1 MTGEGGAARS
11 RIAGRGNP
19 TPPSTTGPAA
29 PGVSATVKDAR
40 SKSLNKQPQHPAT
53 GRFVKRNGGR
63 RGQ

>member
-1 MTGEGGAARS
+1 MTAPELRTFADGGRNA
-11 RIAGRGNP
+11 

-29 PGVSATVKDAR
+29 PGVNVTVKDAR

-63 RGQ
+63 PR

>member
-1 MTGEGGAARS
+1 
-11 RIAGRGNP
+11 
-19 TPPSTTGPAA
+19 
-29 PGVSATVKDAR
+29 VSVTVKDAR